1 MRRDYAVTSEMSHHW
16 PRLVALGSMVA
27 LAGCGSSSPAP
38 APSTVT
44 VPSPVPVQLSG
55 VATDDE
61 GGPVSGVTVLVY
73 PWNGPAGLGNAVT
86 TVTDA
91 SGKYSITFNS
101 LLTPGGDLPVPVQTE
116 KSGYE
121 SYQHDAGPIGC
132 VLRDPSTNA
141 CRSGASTFVQDLRT
155 YRIRYVPVGQST
167 TLDVKL
173 GDPECGDPDALYF
186 CRTVRITGPPG
197 ATVAVQASTNPSTR
211 LAQLALDPTSTTC
224 CSLAATANVP
234 ANGELRVY
242 PEVFPSSATYSFTLT
257 SAILP
262 GSRK

>member
-1 MRRDYAVTSEMSHHW
+1 MCRDSAVKSEMSHQW

-38 APSTVT
+38 VPSTVV

-55 VATDDE
+55 VATDDD
-61 GGPVSGVTVLVY
+61 GAPVSGVTVFVR

-91 SGKYSITFNS
+91 SGRYSVTFNS
-101 LLTPGGDLPVPVQTE
+101 LLTPGGDLPVPVHTE

-121 SYQHDAGPIGC
+121 SADYYNGPI
-132 VLRDPSTNA
+132 S
-141 CRSGASTFVQDLRT
+141 RSGASTFVRDLT
-155 YRIRYVPVGQST
+155 IYRIRHVPVGQST
-167 TLDVKL
+167 TIDVKP
-173 GDPECGDPDALYF
+173 GDPQCAITDYGGSV
-186 CRTVRITGPPG
+186 CRTVRIAGPPG
-197 ATVAVQASTNPSTR
+197 AMVAVQASTNPSIGR
-211 LAQLALDPTSTTC
+211 AQLTLDPTSPTC
-224 CSLAATANVP
+224 CSLAATAKVP

-242 PEVFPSSATYSFTLT
+242 PEVALPAAGTYSFTLT

-262 GSRK
+262 